1 VLLLGALSPFGT
13 FAGLEADVAV
23 QIRHTLASLA
33 EADNPKLLGRL
44 VAVPLLNRF
53 YADRGFQ
60 PAWPLQRWPEIRAV
74 LQSSSTDGLFPD
86 DYHVDALQQAGD
98 DGSLSDMPAAR
109 QAALDLLL
117 SSGLIRLV
125 YHLEFGKVDPTS
137 LNADWRPQRVIDDQ
151 APLDVMK
158 ALAASPDIAATVDE
172 HRPRHVFYRQ
182 MRQALAKYTAIL
194 QAGGWKPVDDGPAL
208 RPGDS
213 AARVRQLRDRLAA
226 SGDLTASGASEEF
239 DAELEA
245 AVRRF
250 QKHHGLTGDG
260 IVGADTLK
268 ALNTPVEA
276 RVAQIRVNL
285 ERARWVLHELDSRYV
300 VVDIAGFEVVD
311 VQEDGTVWRTR
322 AQVGRPYR
330 STPVFRSKIDHLV
343 LNPTWTVPPTILRD
357 DMLPAR
363 RKDPEYFKVRNIRV
377 LDNSMNIIDESKVD
391 WSRYPGQPF
400 PYILRQDPGAE
411 NALGRIKF
419 MFPNAHAV
427 YLHDTPSRGLF
438 EREQRAF
445 SSGCIRIEAPYRLA
459 ESLLA
464 DPVNWSQAQI
474 VAAVDSRQTQTVRL
488 KNPVPVLLMYWTAD
502 TNQDGNIRFKP
513 DIYQRD
519 QAVLEALNAPFRLHG
534 RHLNTAQREK

>member
-1 VLLLGALSPFGT
+1 
-13 FAGLEADVAV
+13 
-23 QIRHTLASLA
+23 
-33 EADNPKLLGRL
+33 
-44 VAVPLLNRF
+44 
-53 YADRGFQ
+53 
-60 PAWPLQRWPEIRAV
+60 
-74 LQSSSTDGLFPD
+74 
-86 DYHVDALQQAGD
+86 
-98 DGSLSDMPAAR
+98 
-109 QAALDLLL
+109 
-117 SSGLIRLV
+117 
-125 YHLEFGKVDPTS
+125 
-137 LNADWRPQRVIDDQ
+137 
-151 APLDVMK
+151 
-158 ALAASPDIAATVDE
+158 
-172 HRPRHVFYRQ
+172 
-182 MRQALAKYTAIL
+182 
-194 QAGGWKPVDDGPAL
+194 
-208 RPGDS
+208 
-213 AARVRQLRDRLAA
+213 
-226 SGDLTASGASEEF
+226 
-239 DAELEA
+239 
-245 AVRRF
+245 
-250 QKHHGLTGDG
+250 
-260 IVGADTLK
+260 
-268 ALNTPVEA
+268 
-276 RVAQIRVNL
+276 
-285 ERARWVLHELDSRYV
+285 
-300 VVDIAGFEVVD
+300 
-311 VQEDGTVWRTR
+311 
-322 AQVGRPYR
+322 
-330 STPVFRSKIDHLV
+330 
-343 LNPTWTVPPTILRD
+343 VPPTILRD